1 MNLDIFENKKNFPL
15 FSNKSVSKIIIIVS
29 TCLNEGAKTME
40 IRQCPFGVHSGDR
53 FWEYTHLVRE
63 YNVICAGKGKNESV
77 FKYEWGLR
85 RKTLHHVLED
95 DWPEKTADFLRHHHW
110 FPGERT
116 SEKRA
121 QKLHTDDMS
130 LPRSGKWFW
139 LAEANFPSGPTKS
152 KRAWGRP
159 MQPPSK
165 T

>member
-15 FSNKSVSKIIIIVS
+15 FSNKSVSKIIIIVL

-53 FWEYTHLVRE
+53 FWEYTHLVPE

-95 DWPEKTADFLRHHHW
+95 D
-110 FPGERT
+110 
-116 SEKRA
+116 
-121 QKLHTDDMS
+121 
-130 LPRSGKWFW
+130 
-139 LAEANFPSGPTKS
+139 
-152 KRAWGRP
+152 
-159 MQPPSK
+159 
-165 T
+165 